1 MNKTVVGKVT
11 VSVNVTDKLV
21 SDLLMTAFD
30 SHYGSA
36 NYWANYLSREGN
48 NASDILDEIWYS
60 VKFREPDEADTIH
73 EVNVDKV
80 VEAISKILN
89 NEVQAADYL
98 VEYLRQAVANDD
110 SGYADGDVA
119 DVVVQVATFGNIVY
133 G

>member
-21 SDLLMTAFD
+21 SDFLMTAFD

-60 VKFREPDEADTIH
+60 VKFREPDEDDTIH
-73 EVNVDKV
+73 EVNANKV
-80 VEAISKILN
+80 VDAISKILN
-89 NEVQAADYL
+89 NEVQVSDYL

-110 SGYADGDVA
+110 AGYADGDVA
-119 DVVVQVATFGNIVY
+119 DVVVQVATFGNVVY